1 MLNWLRNVPLLI
13 PLCCVAITVSGL
25 CGLHRADQLYG
36 ESRLFERQLIWT
48 ALSWPAMLLMTVLP
62 WRRLRNVGPAVFVV
76 SLGLLILVLFMPA
89 INGSRRWIPLGLMDF
104 QPSEPAR
111 LAFIMV
117 LASWLMYRENHRT
130 IRGLVPPFVITLLP
144 LLLIL
149 REPDLG
155 TAMLFLPIL
164 YAMLFA
170 AGARVTHLVVASLI
184 GVAFL
189 PLLWQQMTSEQ
200 KSRIVMLFNQAD
212 GTTAPS
218 GDGFHLHQSKQVLAL
233 GGIHGSIWNEEPLV
247 DDATAWSLPAART
260 DFILSIIGEHYG
272 LAGVSLV
279 LLLYAVLVWRGL
291 RAALRTQDPWGR
303 LVAVGIVTMIGAQAV
318 INSGMTV
325 GLMPITGMTLPFC
338 SYGGS
343 SLLSF
348 SVAAGLLMNIDMR
361 PGYDV
366 GPAPFHQQRRQVG
379 RDTLRALK
387 QWLP

>member
-1 MLNWLRNVPLLI
+1 MSDWLRRIPLLI
-13 PLCCVAITVSGL
+13 PLCCMGITIAGL

-36 ESRLFERQLIWT
+36 ESLRFERQLVWIG
-48 ALSWPAMLLMTVLP
+48 LSWPVMFLVTVIP
-62 WRRLRNVGPAVFVV
+62 WRRLRNLGPALFVV
-76 SLGLLILVLFMPA
+76 CLGLLVLVLFMAP
-89 INGSRRWIPLGLMDF
+89 INGSRRWIPLGLMEF

-111 LAFIMV
+111 LAFIMA
-117 LASWLMYRENHRT
+117 LASWLMFRENQRT
-130 IRGLVPPFVITLLP
+130 IKGLVPPFAITFLP

-155 TAMLFLPIL
+155 TSLLFLPIL

-170 AGARVTHLVVASLI
+170 AGARTRHLIAAAFI
-184 GVAFL
+184 GIAML

-200 KSRIVMLFNQAD
+200 RSRIVMLFNQTD
-212 GTTAPS
+212 GGAAPA

-233 GGIHGSIWNEEPLV
+233 GGIYGSIWNDEPII
-247 DDATAWSLPAART
+247 DDSAAWQLPAARE
-260 DFILSIIGEHYG
+260 DFILSIIGERYG
-272 LAGVSLV
+272 LAGVSFV
-279 LLLYAVLVWRGL
+279 LLMYAVLVWRGI
-291 RAALRTQDPWGR
+291 RAAMKTHDPWGR
-303 LVAVGIVTMIGAQAV
+303 LVAVGIVTMIGVQAL

-348 SVAAGLLMNIDMR
+348 SIAAGLLMNITMR

-366 GPAPFHQQRRQVG
+366 APVPFGQQRNQ
-379 RDTLRALK
+379 
-387 QWLP
+387 